1 MVAPKIEVT
10 SAPKACACRE
20 LTKILQELQR
30 YRATVQEKSMTV
42 IATAKLLEYALA
54 SCGIAPDL
62 TSKAHPLK
70 CVIE

>member
-20 LTKILQELQR
+20 LTKILQDTQR
-30 YRATVQEKSMTV
+30 YRTTVQEKSVTV

-62 TSKAHPLK
+62 TSKAHIP
-70 CVIE
+70 